1 MCFVK
6 FCQLILESDDETG
19 YCCELVQDFL
29 KEQGGS
35 KKVEEIL
42 NKKMQEIRGAD
53 VLIAG
58 LCHPCPEM
66 RSLVLSEMQQFRVPP
81 RPFADGTILTLK
93 NIAASS
99 TCVVQTCC
107 VILSIAQIAQMGYC
121 SGRHRAETIQWMLKM
136 LQSKP
141 KVLADVHFALI
152 RALGTLLMERE
163 ADVDQ
168 YHFHGI
174 VLRSE
179 DESVLLL
186 SNLRNVAPIADA
198 LSDLKVFSDGLVD
211 WLQSEPCRIAAG
223 RWPMSH
229 VRFICEKVVEFK
241 DSARASRMAQ
251 SLLVWLHSLSF
262 DEVEWKPLLKC
273 LGTLHELLGI
283 SMSAHV
289 LPFLKSGKLVQR
301 GRVLQSCAKL
311 KLGFEGKSLKALAR
325 CLLAVESA
333 TCADDS
339 SAGSLLMY
347 VLRRELGA
355 NLGQFSSLQ
364 KSSYV
369 FSFLFNVAKP
379 DSKPSRAMGPVFSEL
394 LDFERRL
401 EEGKQEQKKKEEE
414 SNQKQSDGGEDFVF
428 DFKTEKRPKI
438 MSEESV
444 LGKELASRER
454 VNGEQKPDDSAIGEE
469 EEEREGEEG
478 EVKEYP
484 SLHDLSSKVTA
495 FTPSEL
501 DGFHG
506 RSQLLRDKMTN
517 FCAAKLWTSSG
528 LTTLNG
534 NQSLS
539 ALMMLSD
546 SQSAQAQ
553 HLFASLQAL
562 TTPWIH
568 NGGENRLDRV
578 FREVMRLK
586 TFGRFF
592 FATLL

>member
-1 MCFVK
+1 
-6 FCQLILESDDETG
+6 
-19 YCCELVQDFL
+19 
-29 KEQGGS
+29 
-35 KKVEEIL
+35 
-42 NKKMQEIRGAD
+42 
-53 VLIAG
+53 
-58 LCHPCPEM
+58 
-66 RSLVLSEMQQFRVPP
+66 
-81 RPFADGTILTLK
+81 
-93 NIAASS
+93 
-99 TCVVQTCC
+99 
-107 VILSIAQIAQMGYC
+107 
-121 SGRHRAETIQWMLKM
+121 MLKM

-163 ADVDQ
+163 TDVDQ

-174 VLRSE
+174 VLCSE

-229 VRFICEKVVEFK
+229 VRFICEKVVEFN

-262 DEVEWKPLLKC
+262 DEIEWRSLLKS

-289 LPFLKSGKLVQR
+289 LPFLESGKLAQR

-311 KLGFEGKSLKALAR
+311 KLGFEGKSLKTLAR

-333 TCADDS
+333 NCGDDS
-339 SAGSLLMY
+339 SGGSLLMY
-347 VLRRELGA
+347 VLKREVGA
-355 NLGQFSSLQ
+355 NLGQLSSLQ

-394 LDFERRL
+394 LDFARRL
-401 EEGKQEQKKKEEE
+401 EEGKQEQKKKKEER
-414 SNQKQSDGGEDFVF
+414 NQRQSDGRKDFVF
-428 DFKTEKRPKI
+428 DFVGMIQSHGSAPKALSSKDLAEQKTEKRQNV
-438 MSEESV
+438 MGEESV
-444 LGKELASRER
+444 LGKKLASRES
-454 VNGEQKPDDSAIGEE
+454 VNGKQKIDDSSIGEE
-469 EEEREGEEG
+469 EEEEE
-478 EVKEYP
+478 EQVKEYP

-495 FTPSEL
+495 FTPSSL
-501 DGFHG
+501 DGFDGH
-506 RSQLLRDKMTN
+506 SQLLRDKLTN

-528 LTTLNG
+528 LATLNG

-539 ALMMLSD
+539 ALMMLSN

-562 TTPWIH
+562 TTPWIQ

-578 FREVMRLK
+578 FREVMGLK
-586 TFGRFF
+586 TLGRFF
-592 FATLL
+592 FATLLSHIRDQVRRNPGDWRKEIKAFLKQKYRDGNPHHLWKRGMLSARRRC